1 MRRSIP
7 SVYDVPMRM
16 VRDAVAGSLL
26 LGLVMTFGDFF
37 WSALHLPHKVAYGI
51 AHGAVMCGCL
61 GLVIGWRA
69 GRVAAGAIAGPVI
82 GVIAALAFYAL
93 VSSLGYIGAMVPA
106 WMLFWILF
114 ALLQQRLSREGNA
127 QQTALRGIA
136 AAVLSGVAFYL
147 ISGIWT
153 KHGPPDYAVNLASW
167 TFAFLPGFLVLF
179 MPAPKR

>member
-16 VRDAVAGSLL
+16 LRDAVAGSFL
-26 LGLVMTFGDFF
+26 LGLVMTFGDFI
-37 WSALHLPHKVAYGI
+37 WSAMDLPHKVAYGI

-82 GVIAALAFYAL
+82 GVVAALAFYGL
-93 VSSLGYIGAMVPA
+93 VSGMGYIGAMVPA

-114 ALLQQRLSREGNA
+114 VWLQQRLSGKGTMQE
-127 QQTALRGIA
+127 TALRGIA
-136 AAVLSGVAFYL
+136 AAVLSGLAFYL

-179 MPAPKR
+179 MPRPSR

>member
-7 SVYDVPMRM
+7 SVYDVRM
-16 VRDAVAGSLL
+16 KTASYAVGGALL
-26 LGLVMTFGDFF
+26 LGLVMTFGDFL
-37 WSALHLPHKVAYGI
+37 WSALQLPHKVAYGI

-82 GVIAALAFYAL
+82 GVIAALSFYAL
-93 VSSLGYIGAMVPA
+93 VSSMGYIGAMLPA

-114 ALLQQRLSREGNA
+114 ALLQQRLSQEGNA

-153 KHGPPDYAVNLASW
+153 RHGPPDYAVNLASW

>member
-1 MRRSIP
+1 
-7 SVYDVPMRM
+7 M
-16 VRDAVAGSLL
+16 VRDAVAGALL

-69 GRVAAGAIAGPVI
+69 GRMAAGLIAGPLI
-82 GVIAALAFYAL
+82 GVAAALTFYGL
-93 VSSLGYIGAMVPA
+93 VRVLGYIGAMLPA

-114 ALLQQRLSREGNA
+114 AVLQQRLAKNGTA
-127 QQTALRGIA
+127 QQTALRGVA
-136 AAVLSGVAFYL
+136 AAVLSGLAFYL

-153 KHGPPDYAVNLASW
+153 KHGPPDYTVNLASW

-179 MPAPKR
+179 MPAPRS